1 MTWRTFLVILLGSLL
16 LSGCSPASESTLPA
30 PSPSAS
36 AVVEAK
42 PAPASTSSK
51 PSQNTSQNTSQGNV
65 SSSKRGGKLVRVFRD
80 PPTLDPHLTTDT
92 ASANFIVEIFGGLVT
107 IDRDLQIVPDLA
119 ESWDVSSDGLVYTFH
134 IRPDARFHNGRPVTA
149 QDVQWSLERAADPAT
164 QSPIASQY
172 LGDIVGVKDKLAG
185 TATSIKGVR
194 VIDDRSLEI
203 TIDAP
208 KSYFLAKLSYPTGF
222 VLDRETVEADP
233 ANWLRHPNGT
243 GPFKLEEYVIGET
256 IRLTRNDAYH
266 LGPPFLDE
274 VEFILSGGNSML
286 MYENDEVH
294 LTGVGLA
301 DLDRVQDPNSP
312 LNAELHRAPPS
323 FRVDYIGLNVEQP
336 PFDDPKLRQ
345 ALNLAFDRELIASS
359 VLEGLVIPAR
369 GIIPPGFPGF
379 NPDLPE
385 FQYDPELARKL
396 LSESRYGQ
404 DLSQL
409 PPITLSIAG
418 GFGAALSLDLEVILQ
433 SWEELGVSVQIQ
445 QTEWATFLQ
454 DLHAGRY
461 NMFYSGWIADY
472 PDPENFLDV
481 LFHSESG
488 NNHTNY
494 HNAQVDTL
502 LERARVEPDQTAR
515 FRLYNLAE
523 RIILKDAPWVT
534 LWNRGEGYALIKPN
548 VRDYYLAPIVI
559 PKLRYVYF
567 QE

>member
-1 MTWRTFLVILLGSLL
+1 MTWRTFLVILLGTLL
-16 LSGCSPASESTLPA
+16 LAGCSPASDPAPLA
-30 PSPSAS
+30 PSPTALPVGEAEPTPPSAS
-36 AVVEAK
+36 NN
-42 PAPASTSSK
+42 
-51 PSQNTSQNTSQGNV
+51 PSQDNLGSD
-65 SSSKRGGKLVRVFRD
+65 KRGGKLVRVFRD

-119 ESWDVSSDGLVYTFH
+119 EKWNVSSDGRVYTFH
-134 IRPDARFHNGRPVTA
+134 IRPDARFHSGRPVTA
-149 QDVQWSLERAADPAT
+149 KDVQWSLERAANPAT

-172 LGDIVGVKDKLAG
+172 LGDIVGVNDKLAG
-185 TATSIKGVR
+185 SAASIEGVR
-194 VIDDRSLEI
+194 VIDDQSVEI

-266 LGPPFLDE
+266 LGPPHLDE
-274 VEFILSGGNSML
+274 VEFILSSGNSML

-345 ALNLAFDRELIASS
+345 ALNLAFDREIIASS

-379 NPDLPE
+379 NPDLPD
-385 FQYDPELARKL
+385 FQYDPELAAQL

-433 SWEELGVSVQIQ
+433 SWEELGVPVEIQ
-445 QTEWATFLQ
+445 QTEWATYLQ

-461 NMFYSGWIADY
+461 DMFYSGWIADY

-481 LFHSESG
+481 LFYSESE

-494 HNAQVDTL
+494 HNAEVDSL
-502 LERARVEPDQTAR
+502 LEKARVEPDQAAR
-515 FRLYNLAE
+515 FRLYNQAE
-523 RIILKDAPWVT
+523 RMILKDAPWVT

-548 VRDYYLAPIVI
+548 VRDYHLAPIVI